1 RQADHRRDHAGS
13 GQGMT
18 ESAMTSRGRAEDD
31 GGDLVAAGPS
41 RDPRGGPDA
50 ARGEPGFPARFVWGA
65 ATAPHQIQ
73 GALAW
78 DGPDAARGALVFPD
92 GFIWGAATAAY
103 QIEGA
108 VAEDGRGASIWDVF
122 SHTPGKVASGHTGDI
137 ACDHYH
143 RYADDVRL
151 MAGLGLTA
159 YRFSVAWPR
168 IVPDGSGPVNP
179 AGPDRCDR

>member
-1 RQADHRRDHAGS
+1 PGLRARPDRHGGGDPAARAHLHPSRRADHRRDHAGS

-31 GGDLVAAGPS
+31 GGDLVAAGSS
-41 RDPRGGPDA
+41 RDTRGEPDA
-50 ARGEPGFPARFVWGA
+50 ARG
-65 ATAPHQIQ
+65 
-73 GALAW
+73 
-78 DGPDAARGALVFPD
+78 DLVFPD